1 MNKAKLRFALFVA
14 SICLCVSSWA
24 ERVAPTFPT
33 FTTLESGKNYYL
45 YNVGTGKFLNRSTVH
60 NSHLGVGTYGAAI
73 TITQTSNGSYTMRF
87 ADGTTTDY
95 LYAVASTT
103 SSKSNFDS
111 FCYFA
116 IKDSLSGYV
125 IQRSTNN
132 TSYYVANEYV
142 GYADGATNDRIVP
155 NLTTGNIIWQLMET
169 AEAERYF
176 AKHKLYTLLEASDIY
191 NYPTEYYEAIYED
204 EESTTEE
211 LENAAATL
219 NNGVAITQK
228 YEIPEWSDYTVLFGE
243 GVFRNTSQIGTKTI
257 YNLGET
263 TSITATVNVDKN
275 ATLIYE
281 KELST
286 MPCSVYIDGEMVRT
300 FQAYESYKFFESL
313 SVGSHHI
320 EWRFENNLG
329 YQQDGNI
336 KNIGIVNTPAA
347 ISVSLL
353 EPGSLGTEV
362 LNHVDHIKDVR
373 CLKISGK
380 MNDDDWAKINMM
392 TNLQSLDLSD
402 AIVTKI
408 PDLQF
413 MKTDE
418 KWQFLHKIELPNI
431 LEIIGHDAFEK
442 SHVETL
448 TFPST
453 LKEIGSF
460 AFYYSKITE
469 AILPD
474 NMTNIGE
481 SAFEYCHF
489 LVSVNYPNGLN
500 YVPDNC
506 FYNCE
511 NLNTFELHNGITRIG
526 ASAFGVTKNFNASLP
541 ESLTTLGVGAFS
553 NSGTVNL
560 VVPEALTVWEKSSS
574 SNSNSGFSTN
584 KKLVSAEFPT
594 SFYQV
599 DVRGILGSCENLET
613 VTFKSPTVV
622 AGEYKNSFLYGCT
635 SPNLTLR
642 VPSFLV
648 NSYKLDEY
656 WYNYN
661 IEGFNTA
668 DIKDWNVRGNLVL
681 NNRERIDGTPNLF
694 IANSGS
700 VKINGENA
708 QNIDNLEINVDH
720 VTRIKDEVTKEYDYS
735 FGKIL
740 VNNDA
745 TTISGECVHHHKVNA
760 KKWYF
765 ISLPFDIKVNEIT
778 NDSEARMAIRYYD
791 GATRASEG
799 VVGNW
804 KDYAED
810 AVIEAGTGFI
820 VQTSVA
826 TTLTFRALDNE
837 SKQNIVSNEEFKKAL
852 AANASERM
860 SDKGWNLVGNPWQCY
875 FNIHTLNFTAPITV
889 YDVYNKTYVAYSIID
904 DDYAIRPNEAFFV
917 QCPEGTEL
925 ISFPQNGRQ
934 LTSVITNQ
942 SAARPMYSQASN
954 RQLIDITVSADKY
967 TDKTR
972 VVLNGASALGY
983 ETDYDACK
991 FMTMEAGVPQIY
1003 TIDNEETEYA
1013 INERPLDKGIVKLG
1027 VVVSTSGTHRI
1038 SMPRNEAGSVILIDH
1053 KAGAKHDLSKGEY
1066 EFTAEAGT
1074 YNSRFTLNISSSS
1087 ETGIEDAEMAEGALE
1102 CDGNNILVNG
1112 IKGNV
1117 SVYTVDGRKVAE
1129 TYSNGNVS
1137 FNNMPQG
1144 IYIVR
1149 TVQGT
1154 GKVTVK

>member
-1 MNKAKLRFALFVA
+1 MNKTKLRFALFVA

-24 ERVAPTFPT
+24 ERVAPTFPE
-33 FTTLESGKNYYL
+33 FTTFEAGKSFCL
-45 YNVGTGKFLNRSTVH
+45 YNVEESKFIGSDEYGSIELSDYGQPLEITEASEGFYYFRFTLSGNEYSMSYNTNYDGRIYF
-60 NSHLGVGTYGAAI
+60 TYG
-73 TITQTSNGSYTMRF
+73 Y
-87 ADGTTTDY
+87 GTPYYYEFSILKNNDDY
-95 LYAVASTT
+95 LIKANDINDYFNDNASLGYNGENFAVNMTEGSIHWQFVDAEVA
-103 SSKSNFDS
+103 KH
-111 FCYFA
+111 YFA
-116 IKDSLSGYV
+116 
-125 IQRSTNN
+125 R
-132 TSYYVANEYV
+132 
-142 GYADGATNDRIVP
+142 
-155 NLTTGNIIWQLMET
+155 
-169 AEAERYF
+169 
-176 AKHKLYTLLEASDIY
+176 HKLYTALEASDIY
-191 NYPTEYYEAIYED
+191 NYPTEYYEAIYENS
-204 EESTTEE
+204 ESTTEE
-211 LENAAATL
+211 LEKAAATL
-219 NNGVAITQK
+219 NNGVTLTQK
-228 YEIPEWSDYTVLFGE
+228 YQSPEWSEYTVLFGE
-243 GVFRNTSQIGTKTI
+243 GVCTSSSTIQTNTI

-275 ATLIYE
+275 ATLIYDTNSSM
-281 KELST
+281 ST
-286 MPCSVYIDGEMVRT
+286 SVYIDGKMVR
-300 FQAYESYKFFESL
+300 SYQIPWSSYRFFESL

-320 EWRFENNLG
+320 EWRFENNSG
-329 YQQDGNI
+329 SQQRGGI
-336 KNIGIVNTPAA
+336 EYLGIVNTPTT
-347 ISVSLL
+347 INVSLL

-362 LNHVDHIKDVR
+362 LNHVDHIKNVR

-408 PDLQF
+408 PDRQF
-413 MKTDE
+413 RKTYD
-418 KWQFLHKIELPNI
+418 KWMFLHKIELPNI
-431 LEIIGHDAFEK
+431 LEIIGDDAFYD

-453 LKEIGSF
+453 LKEIGSY
-460 AFYYSKITE
+460 AFYNSKITE

-474 NMTNIGE
+474 NMTNIRE
-481 SAFEYCHF
+481 RAFENCTF
-489 LVSVNYPNGLN
+489 LVSVNYPNELN
-500 YVPDNC
+500 YVPDHC

-526 ASAFGVTKNFNASLP
+526 GHAFENAKNFIATLP
-541 ESLTTLGVGAFS
+541 ETLTALGVGAFQ

-560 VVPEALTVWEKSSS
+560 YIPEVLTEWER
-574 SNSNSGFSTN
+574 NNSGYNHAFCYNT
-584 KKLVSAEFPT
+584 KLISAEFPT
-594 SFYQV
+594 SFYKV
-599 DVRGILGSCENLET
+599 DVYGTLINCENLET

-622 AGEYKNSFLYGCT
+622 AGEYKNSFLDGCT

-681 NNRERIDGTPNLF
+681 NNRERIDGTPNLI
-694 IANSGS
+694 IAKTGS

-708 QNIDNLEINVDH
+708 QNIDNLEVYVDH
-720 VTRIKDEVTKEYDYS
+720 YNTIYDYES
-735 FGKIL
+735 NQSDYAFGKIL

-745 TTISGECVHHHKVNA
+745 TTISGECVHHHYVDA

-852 AANASERM
+852 AANASGSM

-925 ISFPQNGRQ
+925 ISFPQSGRQ

-954 RQLIDITVSADKY
+954 RQLIDITISADKY

-972 VVLNGASALGY
+972 VVLNEVSALGY
-983 ETDYDACK
+983 ETGYDACK

-1053 KAGAKHDLSKGEY
+1053 NAGVKHDLSKGDY

-1074 YNSRFTLNISSSS
+1074 YNSRFTLNITSSS

-1117 SVYTVDGRKVAE
+1117 SVYTMDGRKVAE

>member
-1 MNKAKLRFALFVA
+1 
-14 SICLCVSSWA
+14 
-24 ERVAPTFPT
+24 
-33 FTTLESGKNYYL
+33 
-45 YNVGTGKFLNRSTVH
+45 
-60 NSHLGVGTYGAAI
+60 
-73 TITQTSNGSYTMRF
+73 
-87 ADGTTTDY
+87 
-95 LYAVASTT
+95 
-103 SSKSNFDS
+103 
-111 FCYFA
+111 
-116 IKDSLSGYV
+116 
-125 IQRSTNN
+125 
-132 TSYYVANEYV
+132 
-142 GYADGATNDRIVP
+142 
-155 NLTTGNIIWQLMET
+155 
-169 AEAERYF
+169 
-176 AKHKLYTLLEASDIY
+176 
-191 NYPTEYYEAIYED
+191 
-204 EESTTEE
+204 
-211 LENAAATL
+211 
-219 NNGVAITQK
+219 
-228 YEIPEWSDYTVLFGE
+228 
-243 GVFRNTSQIGTKTI
+243 
-257 YNLGET
+257 
-263 TSITATVNVDKN
+263 
-275 ATLIYE
+275 
-281 KELST
+281 
-286 MPCSVYIDGEMVRT
+286 
-300 FQAYESYKFFESL
+300 
-313 SVGSHHI
+313 
-320 EWRFENNLG
+320 
-329 YQQDGNI
+329 
-336 KNIGIVNTPAA
+336 
-347 ISVSLL
+347 
-353 EPGSLGTEV
+353 
-362 LNHVDHIKDVR
+362 
-373 CLKISGK
+373 
-380 MNDDDWAKINMM
+380 
-392 TNLQSLDLSD
+392 
-402 AIVTKI
+402 
-408 PDLQF
+408 
-413 MKTDE
+413 
-418 KWQFLHKIELPNI
+418 
-431 LEIIGHDAFEK
+431 
-442 SHVETL
+442 
-448 TFPST
+448 
-453 LKEIGSF
+453 
-460 AFYYSKITE
+460 
-469 AILPD
+469 
-474 NMTNIGE
+474 MTNIGE
-481 SAFEYCHF
+481 GAFEYCHF

-526 ASAFGVTKNFNASLP
+526 NSAFGGTKNFNASLP
-541 ESLTTLGVGAFS
+541 ETLTTLGIGAFS

-560 VVPEALTVWEKSSS
+560 VVPEALTVWERSSG
-574 SNSNSGFSTN
+574 NSNSGFSN
-584 KKLVSAEFPT
+584 NRELVSAEFPT

-599 DVRGILGSCENLET
+599 DTRYILEYCENLET

-694 IANSGS
+694 IAKSGS

-708 QNIDNLEINVDH
+708 QSIENLEINVDH

-745 TTISGECVHHHKVNA
+745 TTISGECVHHHKVDA

-778 NDSEARMAIRYYD
+778 NNSEARMAIRYYD

-852 AANASERM
+852 AANASESM

-889 YDVYNKTYVAYSIID
+889 YDVYNKTYAAYSIID

-917 QCPEGTEL
+917 QCPEGTEF

-934 LTSVITNQ
+934 LTNVITNQ
-942 SAARPMYSQASN
+942 SAARPMYSQTSN
-954 RQLIDITVSADKY
+954 RQLIDITISADKY

-983 ETDYDACK
+983 ETSYDACK

-1053 KAGAKHDLSKGEY
+1053 KAGVKHDLSKGDY

-1074 YNSRFTLNISSSS
+1074 YNSRFTLNITSSS
-1087 ETGIEDAEMAEGALE
+1087 ETGIEGVEIADGALE

-1129 TYSNGNVS
+1129 TCSNGNVS

>member
-1 MNKAKLRFALFVA
+1 MNKTKLRFALFVA
-14 SICLCVSSWA
+14 SICMCVYSWA
-24 ERVAPTFPT
+24 ERVAPTFPN

-60 NSHLGVGTYGAAI
+60 DAYPGVGTYGAAI

-87 ADGTTTDY
+87 ADGISTSY
-95 LYAVASTT
+95 LYANASTIAST
-103 SSKSNFDS
+103 SSEATS
-111 FCYFA
+111 CYFA

-125 IQRSTNN
+125 IQRSANN
-132 TSYYVANEYV
+132 TNYYVANEYV

-155 NLTTGNIIWQLMET
+155 NLTTGNIVWQLMET

-176 AKHKLYTLLEASDIY
+176 AKHKLYMALEASDIY

-204 EESTTEE
+204 AESTTEE
-211 LENAAATL
+211 LEEAAATL
-219 NNGVAITQK
+219 TNGVAITQK
-228 YEIPEWSDYTVLFGE
+228 YEIPEWSEYPILFKKGITHNDNY
-243 GVFRNTSQIGTKTI
+243 VSFDNK
-257 YNLGET
+257 
-263 TSITATVNVDKN
+263 SITATFKVETNSVLVYQPNYGD
-275 ATLIYE
+275 L
-281 KELST
+281 L
-286 MPCSVYIDGEMVRT
+286 SVYINGELVRIHDAT
-300 FQAYESYKFFESL
+300 MYESTDRTGRLFEKL
-313 SVGSHHI
+313 SPGTYHI
-320 EWRFENNLG
+320 EWHSNYGSPKSISDIGVITVPSTIDVNL
-329 YQQDGNI
+329 I
-336 KNIGIVNTPAA
+336 
-347 ISVSLL
+347 
-353 EPGSLGTEV
+353 EPGSLGAEV
-362 LNHVDHIKDVR
+362 LYHVNHLKDVR
-373 CLKISGK
+373 CLKIRGK
-380 MNDDDWAKINMM
+380 MNDDDWSKIRMM
-392 TNLQSLDLSD
+392 TNLLSLDLSETD
-402 AIVTKI
+402 AKKI
-408 PDLQF
+408 PKNQF
-413 MKTDE
+413 EVELISGKYYDFG
-418 KWQFLHKIELPNI
+418 FLYEIILPNE
-431 LEIIGHDAFEK
+431 LESIEEKAF
-442 SHVETL
+442 SG
-448 TFPST
+448 TFIKTINCPLT
-453 LKEIGSF
+453 LKSIGAQ
-460 AFYYSKITE
+460 AFYLSHIQEIY
-469 AILPD
+469 LPD
-474 NMTNIGE
+474 GITSIGGG
-481 SAFEYCHF
+481 A
-489 LVSVNYPNGLN
+489 
-500 YVPDNC
+500 
-506 FYNCE
+506 FYNCNDLRKANYPKNMTYVPSSCFYSCE
-511 NLNTFELHNGITRIG
+511 LLNTFELPKGLIEIG
-526 ASAFGVTKNFNASLP
+526 NSAFCDAKKFNPRLPKTLESIGTDAFQGCGTDSLFVP
-541 ESLTTLGVGAFS
+541 ESLITWKNDRYGASGAFTS
-553 NSGTVNL
+553 NSSL
-560 VVPEALTVWEKSSS
+560 SY
-574 SNSNSGFSTN
+574 
-584 KKLVSAEFPT
+584 AEFPT
-594 SFYQV
+594 SFYEV
-599 DVRGILGSCENLET
+599 TGHILSNCNSLET
-613 VTFKSPTVV
+613 LTFKSPTVV
-622 AGEYKNSFLYGCT
+622 AGLYKESFLNN
-635 SPNLTLR
+635 SRPKTLR

-656 WYNYN
+656 WYNFN

-668 DIKDWNVRGNLVL
+668 DIKDWYVRGDLVL
-681 NNRERIDGTPNLF
+681 NNRNRIDGTPNIF
-694 IANSGS
+694 ITGS
-700 VKINGENA
+700 VKINGEYA
-708 QNIDNLEINVDH
+708 QNIDNLEC
-720 VTRIKDEVTKEYDYS
+720 YGS
-735 FGKIL
+735 GKIL
-740 VNNDA
+740 INNDA
-745 TTISGECVHHHKVNA
+745 TTISGECVHHHYVDA

-826 TTLTFRALDNE
+826 TTLTFRALDND

-852 AANASERM
+852 AANASESM

-889 YDVYNKTYVAYSIID
+889 YDVNNKTYVAYSIID

-917 QCPEGTEL
+917 QCPEGTEF

-972 VVLNGASALGY
+972 VVLNEASALGY
-983 ETDYDACK
+983 ETGYDACK

-1013 INERPLDKGIVKLG
+1013 INERPLDKGIMKLG

-1053 KAGAKHDLSKGEY
+1053 KAGVKHDLSKGDY

-1074 YNSRFTLNISSSS
+1074 YNSRFTLNITRSS
-1087 ETGIEDAEMAEGALE
+1087 ETGIEGVEIADGALE
-1102 CDGNNILVNG
+1102 CDGSNILVNG

>member
-1 MNKAKLRFALFVA
+1 MNKTKLRFALFVA

-24 ERVAPTFPT
+24 ERVAPTFPE
-33 FTTLESGKNYYL
+33 FTTFEAGKSFCL
-45 YNVGTGKFLNRSTVH
+45 YNVEEGKFYLCDGSGQ
-60 NSHLGVGTYGAAI
+60 SLGTYGTTVQMLEKSEGGYSI
-73 TITQTSNGSYTMRF
+73 QLLDGSYPDWFLIKGSNNTVYAYSYPGFTGTPFNIIKSSDHYLIQLKDYEDNRYFGYDPNRDGSYRF
-87 ADGTTTDY
+87 YADMTEGSIHWKFVD
-95 LYAVASTT
+95 AEVA
-103 SSKSNFDS
+103 KH
-111 FCYFA
+111 YFA
-116 IKDSLSGYV
+116 
-125 IQRSTNN
+125 R
-132 TSYYVANEYV
+132 
-142 GYADGATNDRIVP
+142 
-155 NLTTGNIIWQLMET
+155 
-169 AEAERYF
+169 
-176 AKHKLYTLLEASDIY
+176 HKLYTALEASDIY

-204 EESTTEE
+204 AESTTEE
-211 LENAAATL
+211 LEKAAATL
-219 NNGVAITQK
+219 NNGVTLTQK
-228 YEIPEWSDYTVLFGE
+228 YQSPEWSEYTVLFGE
-243 GVFRNTSQIGTKTI
+243 GVCTSSSTIQTNTI

-275 ATLIYE
+275 ATLIYDTNSSM
-281 KELST
+281 ST
-286 MPCSVYIDGEMVRT
+286 SVYIDGKMVR
-300 FQAYESYKFFESL
+300 SYQIPWSSYRFFESL
-313 SVGSHHI
+313 SIGSHHI
-320 EWRFENNLG
+320 EWRFENNSG
-329 YQQDGNI
+329 SQQIGGI
-336 KNIGIVNTPAA
+336 KNLGIVNTPAT

-362 LNHVDHIKDVR
+362 LDNVDHIKDVR
-373 CLKISGK
+373 CLKVSGK

-413 MKTDE
+413 KKTDE

-431 LEIIGHDAFEK
+431 LEIIGNDAFYK

-481 SAFEYCHF
+481 GAFEYCSF
-489 LVSVNYPNGLN
+489 LESVNYPNGLN

-526 ASAFGVTKNFNASLP
+526 QSAFGGTKNFNASLP
-541 ESLTTLGVGAFS
+541 ETLTTLGYGAFS
-553 NSGTVNL
+553 YSGTVNL
-560 VVPEALTVWEKSSS
+560 VVPEALTVLEKSSS
-574 SNSNSGFSTN
+574 INSNSGFSSN

-594 SFYQV
+594 SFYKV
-599 DVRGILGSCENLET
+599 DAYGILSYCENLET
-613 VTFKSPTVV
+613 VTFESPTVV
-622 AGEYKNSFLYGCT
+622 AGEYKNSFLDGCT

-708 QNIDNLEINVDH
+708 QKIDNLEINVDH
-720 VTRIKDEVTKEYDYS
+720 VTRIYDKVTKEYDYS

-745 TTISGECVHHHKVNA
+745 TTISGECVHHHYVDA

-826 TTLTFRALDNE
+826 TTLTFRTLENE

-917 QCPEGTEL
+917 QCPEGIEL
-925 ISFPQNGRQ
+925 ISFPQSGRQ

-942 SAARPMYSQASN
+942 SAARPMYSQASS

-972 VVLNGASALGY
+972 VVLNETSTLGY
-983 ETDYDACK
+983 ETSYDACK

-1053 KAGAKHDLSKGEY
+1053 KAGVKHDLSKGDY
-1066 EFTAEAGT
+1066 EFTAEVGI
-1074 YNSRFTLNISSSS
+1074 YNSRFTLNITKSS
-1087 ETGIEDAEMAEGALE
+1087 ETGIEGVEIADGALE

>member
-1 MNKAKLRFALFVA
+1 MSKTKLRFALFVA

-24 ERVAPTFPT
+24 ERVAPTFPE
-33 FTTLESGKNYYL
+33 FTTFEAGKSFCL
-45 YNVGTGKFLNRSTVH
+45 YNVDAGIFYLH
-60 NSHLGVGTYGAAI
+60 VGTYGTTVQMLEKPEGGYSI
-73 TITQTSNGSYTMRF
+73 QLLDGSSQDLFLIVGSNNNVYAYSYPGFTGTPFNIIKSSDHYLIQLKEYEDNRYFGYDPNRDGSYHF
-87 ADGTTTDY
+87 YADMTEGSIHWNFVD
-95 LYAVASTT
+95 AEVA
-103 SSKSNFDS
+103 KH
-111 FCYFA
+111 YFA
-116 IKDSLSGYV
+116 
-125 IQRSTNN
+125 R
-132 TSYYVANEYV
+132 
-142 GYADGATNDRIVP
+142 
-155 NLTTGNIIWQLMET
+155 
-169 AEAERYF
+169 
-176 AKHKLYTLLEASDIY
+176 HKLYTALEATNPY

-204 EESTTEE
+204 AESTTEE
-211 LENAAATL
+211 LEEAARVLTNGLALTL
-219 NNGVAITQK
+219 SYQQK
-228 YEIPEWSDYTVLFGE
+228 EWTDYPVLFGKGDVIE
-243 GVFRNTSQIGTKTI
+243 YNGTGVRVNGISP
-257 YNLGET
+257 EEED
-263 TSITATVNVDKN
+263 SITATITIDKESKLVYDFGISD
-275 ATLIYE
+275 LI
-281 KELST
+281 
-286 MPCSVYIDGEMVRT
+286 CSVYIDGEEVRNIIGD
-300 FQAYESYKFFESL
+300 YGPVHRFFDRL
-313 SVGSHHI
+313 SAGTHHI
-320 EWRFENNLG
+320 LWKF
-329 YQQDGNI
+329 
-336 KNIGIVNTPAA
+336 KNTGDYYTHATISNVGIISIPET

-353 EPGSLGTEV
+353 EPGSLGAEV
-362 LNHVDHIKDVR
+362 LYHVDHIKDVR
-373 CLKISGK
+373 CLKVSGK
-380 MNDDDWAKINMM
+380 MNDDDWAKIGMM

-408 PDLQF
+408 PDYQF
-413 MKTDE
+413 KKADD
-418 KWQFLHKIELPNI
+418 KCQFLHEIVLPNT
-431 LEIIGHDAFEK
+431 LEIIGNEAFYE
-442 SHVETL
+442 SYVETR

-453 LKEIGSF
+453 LKEIGNS
-460 AFYYSKITE
+460 AFYESCITE

-474 NMTNIGE
+474 NMTYIGE
-481 SAFEYCHF
+481 RAFENCRN
-489 LVSVNYPNGLN
+489 LVTAKYPQGLS
-500 YVPDNC
+500 YVPDYC
-506 FYNCE
+506 YSGCIK
-511 NLNTFELHNGITRIG
+511 LNTFELHNGIARIG
-526 ASAFGVTKNFNASLP
+526 ESAFSGTENFSATLP
-541 ESLTTLGVGAFS
+541 ETLTTLGQNAFS

-560 VVPEALTVWEKSSS
+560 VVPEALTVWERISSYF
-574 SNSNSGFSTN
+574 SNSGFSSN

-594 SFYQV
+594 SFYKD
-599 DVRGILGSCENLET
+599 DVQGILNNCENLET

-622 AGEYKNSFLYGCT
+622 AGEYKNSFLDGCT

-694 IANSGS
+694 IAKSGS

-708 QNIDNLEINVDH
+708 QNIDNLEVYVDH
-720 VTRIKDEVTKEYDYS
+720 YNTIYDYES
-735 FGKIL
+735 NQSDYAFGKIL

-745 TTISGECVHHHKVNA
+745 TTISGECIHHHYVDA

-778 NDSEARMAIRYYD
+778 NNSEGRMAIRYYD

-889 YDVYNKTYVAYSIID
+889 YDVYNKTYAAYSIID

-925 ISFPQNGRQ
+925 ISFPQSGRQ

-954 RQLIDITVSADKY
+954 RQLIDITVCADKY

-972 VVLNGASALGY
+972 VVLNEVSALGY
-983 ETDYDACK
+983 ETSYDACK

-1053 KAGAKHDLSKGEY
+1053 KAGVKHDLSKGDY

-1087 ETGIEDAEMAEGALE
+1087 ETGIEDAEMADGALE

>member
-1 MNKAKLRFALFVA
+1 MNNVKLRLAFFVA

-45 YNVGTGKFLNRSTVH
+45 YNVGTGKFLNRSTVN

-111 FCYFA
+111 YCYFA

-169 AEAERYF
+169 AEAEHYF
-176 AKHKLYTLLEASDIY
+176 AKHKLYTALEASDIY

-204 EESTTEE
+204 KESTTEE

-219 NNGVAITQK
+219 NNGVALTQK
-228 YEIPEWSDYTVLFGE
+228 YQSPEWSDYTVLFGE
-243 GVFRNTSQIGTKTI
+243 GVFRNTSSIGTKSI
-257 YNLGET
+257 NNLGET

-281 KELST
+281 KEPSST

-300 FQAYESYKFFESL
+300 FQAYASYKFFESL

-329 YQQDGNI
+329 YQQDGSI

-373 CLKISGK
+373 YLKVSGK

-392 TNLQSLDLSD
+392 TNLHSLDLSD

-413 MKTDE
+413 KKTDE

-431 LEIIGHDAFEK
+431 LEIIGNDAFYK

-460 AFYYSKITE
+460 AFYDSKITE

-481 SAFEYCHF
+481 GAFEYCHF

-526 ASAFGVTKNFNASLP
+526 EVAFNGTENFNVSLP
-541 ESLTTLGVGAFS
+541 ESLTTLGGSAFQ
-553 NSGTVNL
+553 NSGTVTL
-560 VVPEALTVWEKSSS
+560 VVPEALTIWEGSV
-574 SNSNSGFSTN
+574 FSYN
-584 KKLVSAEFPT
+584 KKLLSVEFPT

-599 DVRGILGSCENLET
+599 DVRGILESCKNLET

-642 VPSFLV
+642 VPSFLI

-668 DIKDWNVRGNLVL
+668 DIKDWNVRGNLIL

-694 IANSGS
+694 IAKSGS

-708 QNIDNLEINVDH
+708 QSIENLEINVNH

-745 TTISGECVHHHKVNA
+745 TTISGECVHHHKVDA

-778 NDSEARMAIRYYD
+778 NNSEARMAIRYYD

-826 TTLTFRALDNE
+826 TTLTFRALDND

-852 AANASERM
+852 VANASESM

-889 YDVYNKTYVAYSIID
+889 YDVYNKTYAAYSIID

-917 QCPEGTEL
+917 QCPEGTEF

-934 LTSVITNQ
+934 LTNVITNQ

-972 VVLNGASALGY
+972 VVLNEVSALGY
-983 ETDYDACK
+983 ETSYDACK
-991 FMTMEAGVPQIY
+991 FMTMENGVPQIY
-1003 TIDNEETEYA
+1003 TIDSEETEYA

-1053 KAGAKHDLSKGEY
+1053 KAGVKHDLSKGDY
-1066 EFTAEAGT
+1066 EFTAEVGT
-1074 YNSRFTLNISSSS
+1074 YNSRFTLNITKSS
-1087 ETGIEDAEMAEGALE
+1087 ETGIEGVEIADGALE

-1129 TYSNGNVS
+1129 TCSNGNVS

>member
-1 MNKAKLRFALFVA
+1 MNKAKLRLALFVA

-24 ERVAPTFPT
+24 ERVAPTFPE
-33 FTTLESGKNYYL
+33 FTTFEAGKSFCL
-45 YNVGTGKFLNRSTVH
+45 YNVEEGMFYVCDGSGQDFGIYGTTIQMVEGSEGGCQIQLLDGSYPNWYLYSSYPVVFVYH
-60 NSHLGVGTYGAAI
+60 VGTEFNIIKSSDHYLIQQKDYEDNKYFGYDP
-73 TITQTSNGSYTMRF
+73 NRDNSYR
-87 ADGTTTDY
+87 
-95 LYAVASTT
+95 LYADMTEGSIHWKFVDAEVA
-103 SSKSNFDS
+103 KH
-111 FCYFA
+111 YFA
-116 IKDSLSGYV
+116 
-125 IQRSTNN
+125 R
-132 TSYYVANEYV
+132 
-142 GYADGATNDRIVP
+142 
-155 NLTTGNIIWQLMET
+155 
-169 AEAERYF
+169 
-176 AKHKLYTLLEASDIY
+176 HKLYTALEASDIY
-191 NYPTEYYEAIYED
+191 NYPTEYYEAIYENS
-204 EESTTEE
+204 ESTTEE
-211 LENAAATL
+211 LEKAAATL
-219 NNGVAITQK
+219 NNGVTFTQK
-228 YEIPEWSDYTVLFGE
+228 YQSPEWSEYQVLLGE
-243 GVFRNTSQIGTKTI
+243 AYALSWNNTSVFSNYTN
-257 YNLGET
+257 NLGET

-275 ATLIYE
+275 AMLIYDTNSSM
-281 KELST
+281 ST
-286 MPCSVYIDGEMVRT
+286 SVYIDGKMVR
-300 FQAYESYKFFESL
+300 SYQIPWGSYRFFESL

-320 EWRFENNLG
+320 EWRFENNSG
-329 YQQDGNI
+329 SQQNGGI
-336 KNIGIVNTPAA
+336 EYLGIVNTPAT
-347 ISVSLL
+347 INVSLL

-362 LNHVDHIKDVR
+362 LNHVDHIKNVR

-380 MNDDDWAKINMM
+380 MNDDDWAKIKMM

-408 PDLQF
+408 PDGQF
-413 MKTDE
+413 RKTYD
-418 KWQFLHKIELPNI
+418 KWMFLHKIELPNI
-431 LEIIGHDAFEK
+431 LEFIGDYAFYD
-442 SHVETL
+442 SYVETL

-453 LKEIGSF
+453 LKEIGSY
-460 AFYYSKITE
+460 AFYNSKITE

-474 NMTNIGE
+474 NMTNIRE
-481 SAFEYCHF
+481 RAFENCTF
-489 LVSVNYPNGLN
+489 LVSVNYPNELN

-506 FYNCE
+506 FYNCV

-526 ASAFGVTKNFNASLP
+526 GHAFENVKNFIATLP
-541 ESLTTLGVGAFS
+541 ETLTALGVGAFQ

-560 VVPEALTVWEKSSS
+560 YIPEVLTEWERD
-574 SNSNSGFSTN
+574 NNGYNHAFCYNT
-584 KKLVSAEFPT
+584 KLISAEFPT
-594 SFYQV
+594 SFYKV
-599 DVRGILGSCENLET
+599 DVYGTLINCENLET

-622 AGEYKNSFLYGCT
+622 AGDYKNRFLDGCT

-694 IANSGS
+694 IAKTGS

-708 QNIDNLEINVDH
+708 QNIDNLEVYVDH
-720 VTRIKDEVTKEYDYS
+720 YNTIYDYVS
-735 FGKIL
+735 NQRDYAFGKIL

-745 TTISGECVHHHKVNA
+745 TTISGECVHHHYVDA

-852 AANASERM
+852 AANASGSM

-925 ISFPQNGRQ
+925 ISFPQSGRQ

-942 SAARPMYSQASN
+942 SAARPMYSQTSS

-972 VVLNGASALGY
+972 VVLNETSTLGY
-983 ETDYDACK
+983 ETSYDACK
-991 FMTMEAGVPQIY
+991 FMTMENGVPQIY
-1003 TIDNEETEYA
+1003 TIDSEETEYA

-1053 KAGAKHDLSKGEY
+1053 KAGVKHDLSKGDY
-1066 EFTAEAGT
+1066 EFTAEVGT
-1074 YNSRFTLNISSSS
+1074 YNSRFTLNITKSS
-1087 ETGIEDAEMAEGALE
+1087 ETGIEGVEIADGALE

>member
-1 MNKAKLRFALFVA
+1 MNKTKLRFALFVA

-24 ERVAPTFPT
+24 ERVAPTFPE
-33 FTTLESGKNYYL
+33 FTTFEAGKSFCL
-45 YNVGTGKFLNRSTVH
+45 YNVEEGKFIG
-60 NSHLGVGTYGAAI
+60 NSEYGGIELSEYGQPLEI
-73 TITQTSNGSYTMRF
+73 TEASEGFYYFRF
-87 ADGTTTDY
+87 TLSGNEYSMCYKTNYDGTTWFTYGYGTPYNYEFSILKNNDDY
-95 LYAVASTT
+95 LIKANDINDYFNDNASLGYNGENFAVNMTEGSIHWQFVDAEVA
-103 SSKSNFDS
+103 KH
-111 FCYFA
+111 YFA
-116 IKDSLSGYV
+116 
-125 IQRSTNN
+125 R
-132 TSYYVANEYV
+132 
-142 GYADGATNDRIVP
+142 
-155 NLTTGNIIWQLMET
+155 
-169 AEAERYF
+169 
-176 AKHKLYTLLEASDIY
+176 HKLYTALEASDIY
-191 NYPTEYYEAIYED
+191 NYPTEYYEAIYENS
-204 EESTTEE
+204 ESTTEE
-211 LENAAATL
+211 LEKAAATL
-219 NNGVAITQK
+219 NNGMAITLEYQS
-228 YEIPEWSDYTVLFGE
+228 PEWSEYQVLLGEAKNISNTCVFSHYT
-243 GVFRNTSQIGTKTI
+243 N
-257 YNLGET
+257 NLGET

-275 ATLIYE
+275 ATLIYDTYSSM
-281 KELST
+281 ST
-286 MPCSVYIDGEMVRT
+286 SVYIDGKMVR
-300 FQAYESYKFFESL
+300 SYQIPWNSYRFFESL

-320 EWRFENNLG
+320 EWRFENNSG
-329 YQQDGNI
+329 SQQTGGI
-336 KNIGIVNTPAA
+336 EYLGIVNTPTT
-347 ISVSLL
+347 INVSLL

-373 CLKISGK
+373 CLKVSGK

-413 MKTDE
+413 KKTDE

-431 LEIIGHDAFEK
+431 LEIIGNDAFYK

-481 SAFEYCHF
+481 GAFEYCSF

-526 ASAFGVTKNFNASLP
+526 ESAFSGTKNFNASLP
-541 ESLTTLGVGAFS
+541 ETLTTLGYGAFS

-560 VVPEALTVWEKSSS
+560 VVPEALTVWKKSSS
-574 SNSNSGFSTN
+574 SNSGFSSN

-594 SFYQV
+594 SFYKV
-599 DVRGILGSCENLET
+599 DANSILSYCENLET

-622 AGEYKNSFLYGCT
+622 AGDYKNRFLNGCT

-681 NNRERIDGTPNLF
+681 NNRERIEGTPNIF

-708 QNIDNLEINVDH
+708 QSIENLEINVDH
-720 VTRIKDEVTKEYDYS
+720 VTRIYDEVTKEYDYS
-735 FGKIL
+735 FGRVL

-745 TTISGECVHHHKVNA
+745 TTISGECVHHHKVDA

-778 NDSEARMAIRYYD
+778 NNSEARMAIRYYD

-810 AVIEAGTGFI
+810 AVIEVGTGFI

-860 SDKGWNLVGNPWQCY
+860 SDNGWNLVGNPWQCY

-889 YDVYNKTYVAYSIID
+889 YDVYNKTYAAYSIID

-925 ISFPQNGRQ
+925 ISFPQSGRQ

-972 VVLNGASALGY
+972 VVLNETSTLGY
-983 ETDYDACK
+983 ETSYDACK

-1003 TIDNEETEYA
+1003 TIDSEETEYA

-1053 KAGAKHDLSKGEY
+1053 KAGVKHDLSKGDY

-1074 YNSRFTLNISSSS
+1074 YNSRFTLNITSSS
-1087 ETGIEDAEMAEGALE
+1087 ETGIKDAEMADGALE

>member
-1 MNKAKLRFALFVA
+1 MNKTKLRFALFVA

-24 ERVAPTFPT
+24 ERVAPTFPE
-33 FTTLESGKNYYL
+33 FTTFEAGKSFCL
-45 YNVGTGKFLNRSTVH
+45 YNVEEGKFMGSDGY
-60 NSHLGVGTYGAAI
+60 NSMELSDYGQPLEI
-73 TITQTSNGSYTMRF
+73 TEASEGFYYFRYTLSGNEYSMYYTSNYDGRIYFNYGYGTSYVYEF
-87 ADGTTTDY
+87 SILKNNDDY
-95 LYAVASTT
+95 LIKANDIYDYFNDNASLGYNGENFAVNMTEGSIHWQFVDAEVA
-103 SSKSNFDS
+103 KH
-111 FCYFA
+111 YFA
-116 IKDSLSGYV
+116 
-125 IQRSTNN
+125 R
-132 TSYYVANEYV
+132 
-142 GYADGATNDRIVP
+142 
-155 NLTTGNIIWQLMET
+155 
-169 AEAERYF
+169 
-176 AKHKLYTLLEASDIY
+176 HKLYTALEASDIY
-191 NYPTEYYEAIYED
+191 NYPTEYYEAIYENS
-204 EESTTEE
+204 ESTTEE
-211 LENAAATL
+211 LEKAAATL
-219 NNGVAITQK
+219 NNGVTLTQK
-228 YEIPEWSDYTVLFGE
+228 YQSPEWSEYAIL
-243 GVFRNTSQIGTKTI
+243 
-257 YNLGET
+257 LGEADNAQYNI
-263 TSITATVNVDKN
+263 SSDRIENGIPARITATVSVDKD
-275 ATLIYE
+275 ATLVYDNDSYE
-281 KELST
+281 VL
-286 MPCSVYIDGEMVRT
+286 CSVYIDGELVRSIEVINYGNYRYFDKLT
-300 FQAYESYKFFESL
+300 PGA
-313 SVGSHHI
+313 HHI
-320 EWRFENNLG
+320 EWVFTGGNDYYGSINNLG
-329 YQQDGNI
+329 VI
-336 KNIGIVNTPAA
+336 NTPQT
-347 ISVSLL
+347 ISVKLN

-362 LNHVDHIKDVR
+362 LYHVDHIKDVR
-373 CLKISGK
+373 CLKVSGE
-380 MNDDDWAKINMM
+380 MNDDDWVKIGMM

-402 AIVTKI
+402 AIASKI
-408 PDLQF
+408 PEDQF
-413 MKTDE
+413 SRDDYAGC
-418 KWQFLHKIELPNI
+418 QFLHEMALPNT
-431 LEIIGHDAFEK
+431 LVSIGDNAFEG
-442 SHVETL
+442 SYIEEL

-453 LKEIGSF
+453 LKEIGRY
-460 AFYYSKITE
+460 AFKRSMITE

-474 NMTNIGE
+474 NMTFIGE
-481 SAFEYCHF
+481 SAFESCYN
-489 LVSVNYPNGLN
+489 LVSARYPKGLS
-500 YVPDNC
+500 YVPSGC
-506 FYNCE
+506 FSGCE
-511 NLNTFELHNGITRIG
+511 FLNTFELPEGITYIERN
-526 ASAFGVTKNFNASLP
+526 AFYGTKNFNASLP
-541 ESLTTLGVGAFS
+541 ETLTTLGYDAFI

-560 VVPEALTVWEKSSS
+560 VVPEALTIWERSYY
-574 SNSNSGFSTN
+574 SNSGFSSN

-594 SFYQV
+594 SFYKV
-599 DVRGILGSCENLET
+599 DANSILSYCSNLET

-622 AGEYKNSFLYGCT
+622 AGEYKNSFLDGCT

-708 QNIDNLEINVDH
+708 QNIDNLEVYVEHYNTI
-720 VTRIKDEVTKEYDYS
+720 YDYES
-735 FGKIL
+735 NQSDYAFGKIL

-745 TTISGECVHHHKVNA
+745 TIISGECVHHHYVDA

-810 AVIEAGTGFI
+810 AVIGAGTGFI

-852 AANASERM
+852 AANASESM

-889 YDVYNKTYVAYSIID
+889 YDVYNKTYAAYSIID

-925 ISFPQNGRQ
+925 ISFPQSGRQ

-942 SAARPMYSQASN
+942 SAARPMYSQTSN
-954 RQLIDITVSADKY
+954 RQLIDITISADKY

-972 VVLNGASALGY
+972 VVLNEVSALGY
-983 ETDYDACK
+983 ETGYDACK

-1003 TIDNEETEYA
+1003 TIDSEETEYA

-1053 KAGAKHDLSKGEY
+1053 KAGVKHDLSKGDY

-1087 ETGIEDAEMAEGALE
+1087 ETGIEGVEIADGALE

-1129 TYSNGNVS
+1129 TCSNGNVS

>member
-1 MNKAKLRFALFVA
+1 MNNVKLRLAFFVA

-45 YNVGTGKFLNRSTVH
+45 YNVGTGKFLNRSTVN

-176 AKHKLYTLLEASDIY
+176 AKHKLYMALEASDIY

-204 EESTTEE
+204 KESTTEE

-219 NNGVAITQK
+219 NNGVALTQK
-228 YEIPEWSDYTVLFGE
+228 YQSPEWSDYTVLFGE
-243 GVFRNTSQIGTKTI
+243 GVFLNTSSIGTKTI

-263 TSITATVNVDKN
+263 TSITATINVDKN

-281 KELST
+281 KEPSST

-300 FQAYESYKFFESL
+300 FQAYASYKFFESL

-329 YQQDGNI
+329 YQQNGRI
-336 KNIGIVNTPAA
+336 INIGIANTPAA

-373 CLKISGK
+373 CLKVSGK

-413 MKTDE
+413 KKTDE

-431 LEIIGHDAFEK
+431 LEIIGNDAFYK

-460 AFYYSKITE
+460 AFYDSKITE

-474 NMTNIGE
+474 NMTNIGKG
-481 SAFEYCHF
+481 AFEYCHF

-526 ASAFGVTKNFNASLP
+526 ESAFGGTKNFNASLP
-541 ESLTTLGVGAFS
+541 ETLTTLGCGAFS
-553 NSGTVNL
+553 NAGTVNL

-574 SNSNSGFSTN
+574 SNSGFSSN
-584 KKLVSAEFPT
+584 KKLISAEFPT

-599 DVRGILGSCENLET
+599 DVRGILDYCEKLET

-681 NNRERIDGTPNLF
+681 NNRERIDGTPNL
-694 IANSGS
+694 IISKTGS
-700 VKINGENA
+700 VKINGENE

-720 VTRIKDEVTKEYDYS
+720 VTRIKDEVTKEYDYA
-735 FGKIL
+735 FGNML

-745 TTISGECVHHHKVNA
+745 TTISGECVHHHKVDA

-765 ISLPFDIKVNEIT
+765 VSLPFDIKVNEIT
-778 NDSEARMAIRYYD
+778 NNSEARMAFRYYD

-852 AANASERM
+852 ATNASESL

-889 YDVYNKTYVAYSIID
+889 YDVYNKTYAAYSIID

-917 QCPEGTEL
+917 QCPEGTEF

-934 LTSVITNQ
+934 LTNVITNQ
-942 SAARPMYSQASN
+942 SAARPMYSQASS

-972 VVLNGASALGY
+972 VVLNETSTLGY
-983 ETDYDACK
+983 ETSYDACK
-991 FMTMEAGVPQIY
+991 FMTMENGVPQIY
-1003 TIDNEETEYA
+1003 TIDSEETEYA

-1053 KAGAKHDLSKGEY
+1053 KAGVKYDLSKGDY

-1074 YNSRFTLNISSSS
+1074 YNSRFTLNITSSS

>member
-1 MNKAKLRFALFVA
+1 MNKTKLRFALFVA

-24 ERVAPTFPT
+24 ERVAPTFPE

-45 YNVGTGKFLNRSTVH
+45 YNVGTGKFLNRSTAH
-60 NSHLGVGTYGAAI
+60 NSLVGVGTYGAAI

-87 ADGTTTDY
+87 ADGISTSYLY
-95 LYAVASTT
+95 LYANASTIAST
-103 SSKSNFDS
+103 SSEGTS
-111 FCYFA
+111 CYFA

-125 IQRSTNN
+125 IQRSADNA
-132 TSYYVANEYV
+132 YYVANEYV
-142 GYADGATNDRIVP
+142 GYADGASNDCIVP
-155 NLTTGNIIWQLMET
+155 NLTTGNIVWQLMET
-169 AEAERYF
+169 AETEHYF
-176 AKHKLYTLLEASDIY
+176 AKHKLYMALEASDIY

-204 EESTTEE
+204 AESTTEE
-211 LENAAATL
+211 LEEAAATL
-219 NNGVAITQK
+219 TNGVAITQK
-228 YEIPEWSDYTVLFGE
+228 YEIPEWSEYPILFKKGITHNSNY
-243 GVFRNTSQIGTKTI
+243 VSFDKN
-257 YNLGET
+257 
-263 TSITATVNVDKN
+263 SITATFKVETNSVLVYRP
-275 ATLIYE
+275 A
-281 KELST
+281 LSGDLL
-286 MPCSVYIDGEMVRT
+286 SVYINGELVRIHDAT
-300 FQAYESYKFFESL
+300 MYKSTEYEGRLFEKL
-313 SVGSHHI
+313 SPGTYHI
-320 EWRFENNLG
+320 EWHRSNYVSPKRIYDIGVITVPSTIDVNL
-329 YQQDGNI
+329 I
-336 KNIGIVNTPAA
+336 
-347 ISVSLL
+347 
-353 EPGSLGTEV
+353 EPGSLGAEV
-362 LNHVDHIKDVR
+362 LYHVNHLKDVR
-373 CLKISGK
+373 CLKIRGK
-380 MNDDDWAKINMM
+380 MNDDDWSKIRMM
-392 TNLQSLDLSD
+392 TNLLSLDLSETD
-402 AIVTKI
+402 AKKI
-408 PDLQF
+408 PQNQF
-413 MKTDE
+413 E
-418 KWQFLHKIELPNI
+418 VGVSYGEYNERGFLHEIILPNE
-431 LEIIGHDAFEK
+431 LESIEARAFYG
-442 SHVETL
+442 TL
-448 TFPST
+448 IKTINCPLT
-453 LKEIGSF
+453 LKSIGEW
-460 AFYYSKITE
+460 AFYQSHIQEIY
-469 AILPD
+469 LPD
-474 NMTNIGE
+474 GISSIGG
-481 SAFEYCHF
+481 SA
-489 LVSVNYPNGLN
+489 
-500 YVPDNC
+500 
-506 FYNCE
+506 FYNCNDLRKANYPKNMTYVPSSCFYACE
-511 NLNTFELHNGITRIG
+511 LLNTFELPEGLTKIRSNAFRDAKKFNPRLPKTLESIG
-526 ASAFGVTKNFNASLP
+526 ERAFEGCGTDSLFVP
-541 ESLTTLGVGAFS
+541 ESLITWETGQYS
-553 NSGTVNL
+553 SGTFAGN
-560 VVPEALTVWEKSSS
+560 SS
-574 SNSNSGFSTN
+574 
-584 KKLVSAEFPT
+584 LRYAEFPT
-594 SFYQV
+594 SFYEV
-599 DVRGILGSCENLET
+599 GVGSILGNCENLET

-622 AGEYKNSFLYGCT
+622 AGLYKNSFLDDCT

-668 DIKDWNVRGNLVL
+668 DIKDWNVRDNLVL

-745 TTISGECVHHHKVNA
+745 TTISGECVHHHKVDA

-765 ISLPFDIKVNEIT
+765 ISLPFDIKVSEIT

-791 GATRASEG
+791 GATRASDG
-799 VVGNW
+799 AVGNW
-804 KDYAED
+804 KDYDEEAT
-810 AVIEAGTGFI
+810 IQAGTGFI

-826 TTLTFRALDNE
+826 TTQTFRALDNE

-852 AANASERM
+852 AANASESM

-889 YDVYNKTYVAYSIID
+889 YDVYNKTYAAYSIID

-925 ISFPQNGRQ
+925 ISFPQSGRQ

-942 SAARPMYSQASN
+942 SAARPMYSQTSN
-954 RQLIDITVSADKY
+954 RQLIDITISADKY

-983 ETDYDACK
+983 ETSYDACK
-991 FMTMEAGVPQIY
+991 FMTMEVGVPQIY

-1053 KAGAKHDLSKGEY
+1053 KAGVKHDLSKGDY

-1074 YNSRFTLNISSSS
+1074 YNSRFTLNITSSS
-1087 ETGIEDAEMAEGALE
+1087 ETGIEGVEIADGALE

-1112 IKGNV
+1112 IMGNV

-1129 TYSNGNVS
+1129 TCSNGNVS

>member
-1 MNKAKLRFALFVA
+1 MNKTKLRFALFVA

-24 ERVAPTFPT
+24 ERVAPTFPE
-33 FTTLESGKNYYL
+33 FTTFEAGKSFCL
-45 YNVGTGKFLNRSTVH
+45 YNVEERKFIGSTEYGSIELSDYGQPLEITEASEGFYYFRFTLSGNEYSMFYNNTDGTAFF
-60 NSHLGVGTYGAAI
+60 TYG
-73 TITQTSNGSYTMRF
+73 Y
-87 ADGTTTDY
+87 GTPYEYEFSILKNNDDY
-95 LYAVASTT
+95 LIKANDIHNNFNDNASLGYDGVNFAVNMTEGSIHWQFVDAEVA
-103 SSKSNFDS
+103 KH
-111 FCYFA
+111 YFA
-116 IKDSLSGYV
+116 
-125 IQRSTNN
+125 R
-132 TSYYVANEYV
+132 
-142 GYADGATNDRIVP
+142 
-155 NLTTGNIIWQLMET
+155 
-169 AEAERYF
+169 
-176 AKHKLYTLLEASDIY
+176 HKLCTALEASDIY

-204 EESTTEE
+204 TESTTEE
-211 LENAAATL
+211 LEKAAATL
-219 NNGVAITQK
+219 NNGVTLTQK
-228 YEIPEWSDYTVLFGE
+228 YQSPEWSEYAIL
-243 GVFRNTSQIGTKTI
+243 
-257 YNLGET
+257 LGEADD
-263 TSITATVNVDKN
+263 SQYSISSERIENDIPARITATVTVDKD
-275 ATLIYE
+275 ATLVYDHNSYE
-281 KELST
+281 VQ
-286 MPCSVYIDGEMVRT
+286 CSVYVDGELVRNIGVINGIYNRYFDKLT
-300 FQAYESYKFFESL
+300 P
-313 SVGSHHI
+313 GSHHI
-320 EWRFENNLG
+320 EWVFTGGNGYYGSINNLG
-329 YQQDGNI
+329 VIY
-336 KNIGIVNTPAA
+336 TPQT
-347 ISVSLL
+347 ISVKLN

-362 LNHVDHIKDVR
+362 LYHVEHIKDVR
-373 CLKISGK
+373 CLKVSGE
-380 MNDDDWAKINMM
+380 MNDDDWAKIGMM
-392 TNLQSLDLSD
+392 TNLQSLDLSN
-402 AIVTKI
+402 AIANKI
-408 PDLQF
+408 PEDQF
-413 MKTDE
+413 RQQDSYKC
-418 KWQFLHKIELPNI
+418 QFLHEMALPNT
-431 LEIIGHDAFEK
+431 LESIGDNAFKE
-442 SHVETL
+442 SFVETL

-453 LKEIGSF
+453 LKEIGDE
-460 AFYYSKITE
+460 AFEGSMITE
-469 AILPD
+469 AFLPD
-474 NMTNIGE
+474 NMTFIGE
-481 SAFEYCHF
+481 SAFESCYH
-489 LVSVNYPNGLN
+489 LVSARYPKGLS
-500 YVPDNC
+500 YVPSGC
-506 FYNCE
+506 FYGCE
-511 NLNTFELHNGITRIG
+511 FLNTFELPEGITYIERN
-526 ASAFGVTKNFNASLP
+526 AFYGTKNFNASLP
-541 ESLTTLGVGAFS
+541 ETLTTLGYDAFS

-560 VVPEALTVWEKSSS
+560 VVPEALTIWETAYY
-574 SNSNSGFSTN
+574 SNSGFSSN

-594 SFYQV
+594 SFYKV
-599 DVRGILGSCENLET
+599 DANSILSYCENLET

-622 AGEYKNSFLYGCT
+622 AGEYKNSFLDGCT

-708 QNIDNLEINVDH
+708 QNIDNLEVYVDH
-720 VTRIKDEVTKEYDYS
+720 YNTIYDYES
-735 FGKIL
+735 NQSDYAFGKIL

-745 TTISGECVHHHKVNA
+745 TTISGECVHHHYVDA

-826 TTLTFRALDNE
+826 TTLTFRALENE

-852 AANASERM
+852 AANASGSM

-925 ISFPQNGRQ
+925 ISFPQSGRQ

-954 RQLIDITVSADKY
+954 RQLIDITISADKY

-972 VVLNGASALGY
+972 VVLNEVSALGY
-983 ETDYDACK
+983 ETGYDACK

-1053 KAGAKHDLSKGEY
+1053 KAGVKHDLSKGDY

-1074 YNSRFTLNISSSS
+1074 YNSRFTLNITSSS
-1087 ETGIEDAEMAEGALE
+1087 ETGIEGVEIADGALE

-1149 TVQGT
+1149 TVHGT

>member
-1 MNKAKLRFALFVA
+1 MNKTKLRFALFVA

-24 ERVAPTFPT
+24 ERVAPTLPN
-33 FTTLESGKNYYL
+33 FTTLDSGKNYYL
-45 YNVGTGKFLNRSTVH
+45 YNVGTGKFLNRSTA
-60 NSHLGVGTYGAAI
+60 NSNYAGVGIYGAAI
-73 TITQTSNGSYTMRF
+73 TITQTPNGSYTLQF
-87 ADGTTTDY
+87 ADGKNTDY
-95 LYAVASTT
+95 LWASASTIPAS
-103 SSKSNFDS
+103 SSKNSS
-111 FCYFA
+111 CYFA
-116 IKDSLSGYV
+116 IKDNLNGYV
-125 IQRSTNN
+125 IQRSADN
-132 TSYYVANEYV
+132 TDYVANEYV
-142 GYADGATNDRIVP
+142 GYADGATDDRIAP

-176 AKHKLYTLLEASDIY
+176 AKHKLYTALEASDIY

-219 NNGVAITQK
+219 NNGVALTQK

-243 GVFRNTSQIGTKTI
+243 GVFRNTSTIGTKTV

-281 KELST
+281 KYPSST

-320 EWRFENNLG
+320 EWRFEKNLG

-336 KNIGIVNTPAA
+336 KNIGIVNTPET

-353 EPGSLGTEV
+353 EPGSLGAEV
-362 LNHVDHIKDVR
+362 LYHVDHIKDVR
-373 CLKISGK
+373 CLKVSGK
-380 MNDDDWAKINMM
+380 MNDDDWAKIGMM

-413 MKTDE
+413 KKTDD
-418 KWQFLHKIELPNI
+418 KCQFLHEIVLPNT
-431 LEIIGHDAFEK
+431 LEIIGNDAFYK

-460 AFYYSKITE
+460 AFYDSKITE

-481 SAFEYCHF
+481 GAFEYCSF

-526 ASAFGVTKNFNASLP
+526 ENAFNLTENFNVSLP
-541 ESLTTLGVGAFS
+541 ESLTTLGGSAFQ
-553 NSGTVNL
+553 NSGTVAL
-560 VVPEALTVWEKSSS
+560 VVPEALTIWEGSV
-574 SNSNSGFSTN
+574 FSYN
-584 KKLVSAEFPT
+584 KKLLSVEFPT

-599 DVRGILGSCENLET
+599 DVRRILEYCENLET

-694 IANSGS
+694 IAKSGS

-708 QNIDNLEINVDH
+708 QSIENLEINVNH
-720 VTRIKDEVTKEYDYS
+720 VTRIYDEVTKEYDYS

-745 TTISGECVHHHKVNA
+745 TTISGECVHHHKVDA

-860 SDKGWNLVGNPWQCY
+860 SDNGWNLVGNPWQCY

-925 ISFPQNGRQ
+925 ISFPQSGRQ

-972 VVLNGASALGY
+972 VVLNETSILGY
-983 ETDYDACK
+983 ETSYDACK

-1053 KAGAKHDLSKGEY
+1053 KAGVKHDLSKGDY

-1074 YNSRFTLNISSSS
+1074 YNSRFTLNITSSS
-1087 ETGIEDAEMAEGALE
+1087 ETGIEDAEMADGALE

>member
-1 MNKAKLRFALFVA
+1 MNKTKLRFALFVA

-24 ERVAPTFPT
+24 ERVAPTLPN
-33 FTTLESGKNYYL
+33 FTTLDSGKNYYL
-45 YNVGTGKFLNRSTVH
+45 YNVGTGKFLNRSTA
-60 NSHLGVGTYGAAI
+60 NSNYAGVGIYGAAI
-73 TITQTSNGSYTMRF
+73 TITQTPNGSYTLQF
-87 ADGTTTDY
+87 ADGKNTDY
-95 LYAVASTT
+95 LWASASTIPSS
-103 SSKSNFDS
+103 SSKNSS
-111 FCYFA
+111 CYFA
-116 IKDSLSGYV
+116 IKDNLNGYV
-125 IQRSTNN
+125 IQRSADN
-132 TSYYVANEYV
+132 TDYVANEYV
-142 GYADGATNDRIVP
+142 GYADGATDDRIAP

-176 AKHKLYTLLEASDIY
+176 AKHKLYTALEASDIY

-243 GVFRNTSQIGTKTI
+243 GYSANTSTIGTKI
-257 YNLGET
+257 INNLGET

-281 KELST
+281 KEPSST

-300 FQAYESYKFFESL
+300 FQAYASYKFFESL

-329 YQQDGNI
+329 YQQDGSI

-373 CLKISGK
+373 YLKVSGK

-392 TNLQSLDLSD
+392 TNLHSLDLSD

-413 MKTDE
+413 KKTDE

-431 LEIIGHDAFEK
+431 LEIIGNDAFYK

-460 AFYYSKITE
+460 AFYDSKITE

-481 SAFEYCHF
+481 GAFEYCHF

-526 ASAFGVTKNFNASLP
+526 EVAFNGTENFNVSLP
-541 ESLTTLGVGAFS
+541 ESLTTLGGSAFQ
-553 NSGTVNL
+553 NSGTVTL
-560 VVPEALTVWEKSSS
+560 VVPEALTIWEGSV
-574 SNSNSGFSTN
+574 FSYN
-584 KKLVSAEFPT
+584 KKLLSVEFPT

-599 DVRGILGSCENLET
+599 DVRGILESCKNLET

-642 VPSFLV
+642 VPSFLI

-668 DIKDWNVRGNLVL
+668 DIKDWNVRGNLIL

-694 IANSGS
+694 IAKSGS

-708 QNIDNLEINVDH
+708 QSIENLEINVNH

-745 TTISGECVHHHKVNA
+745 TTISGECVHHHKVDA

-778 NDSEARMAIRYYD
+778 NNSEARMAIRYYD

-826 TTLTFRALDNE
+826 TTLTFRALDND

-852 AANASERM
+852 VANASESM

-889 YDVYNKTYVAYSIID
+889 YDVYNKTYAAYSIID

-917 QCPEGTEL
+917 QCPEGTEF

-934 LTSVITNQ
+934 LTNVITNQ
-942 SAARPMYSQASN
+942 SAARPMYSQASS

-972 VVLNGASALGY
+972 VVLNEVSALGY
-983 ETDYDACK
+983 ETSYDACK

-1003 TIDNEETEYA
+1003 TIDSEETEYA

-1053 KAGAKHDLSKGEY
+1053 KAGVKHDLSKGEY

-1074 YNSRFTLNISSSS
+1074 YNSRFTLNITSSS

>member
-1 MNKAKLRFALFVA
+1 MNKTKLRFALFVA

-24 ERVAPTFPT
+24 ERVAPTFPE
-33 FTTLESGKNYYL
+33 FTTFEAGKSFCL
-45 YNVGTGKFLNRSTVH
+45 YNVEEGKFMGSDEYGSMELSDYGQPLEITEASEGFYYFRFTLSGNEYSMYYKT
-60 NSHLGVGTYGAAI
+60 NYDGIIFFTYG
-73 TITQTSNGSYTMRF
+73 Y
-87 ADGTTTDY
+87 GTTYDFEFSILKNNDNYLIKANDINDY
-95 LYAVASTT
+95 FNDNASLGYNGENFAVNMTEGSIHWQFVDAEVA
-103 SSKSNFDS
+103 KH
-111 FCYFA
+111 YFA
-116 IKDSLSGYV
+116 
-125 IQRSTNN
+125 R
-132 TSYYVANEYV
+132 
-142 GYADGATNDRIVP
+142 
-155 NLTTGNIIWQLMET
+155 
-169 AEAERYF
+169 
-176 AKHKLYTLLEASDIY
+176 HKLYTALEASDIY

-204 EESTTEE
+204 AESTTEE
-211 LENAAATL
+211 LEKAAATL
-219 NNGVAITQK
+219 NNGVTLTQK
-228 YEIPEWSDYTVLFGE
+228 YQSPEWSEYAIL
-243 GVFRNTSQIGTKTI
+243 
-257 YNLGET
+257 LGEANDAQYNI
-263 TSITATVNVDKN
+263 SSERIENGIPARITATVSVDKD
-275 ATLIYE
+275 ATLVYDNYSYE
-281 KELST
+281 VL
-286 MPCSVYIDGEMVRT
+286 CSVYIDGELVRST
-300 FQAYESYKFFESL
+300 EVINYGNYRYFDKL
-313 SVGSHHI
+313 TPGTHHI
-320 EWRFENNLG
+320 EWVFTGGNGYYGSINNLG
-329 YQQDGNI
+329 VI
-336 KNIGIVNTPAA
+336 NTPQT
-347 ISVSLL
+347 ISVSLA
-353 EPGSLGTEV
+353 ESGSLGTEV
-362 LNHVDHIKDVR
+362 LYHVDHIKNVR
-373 CLKISGK
+373 CLKVSGE
-380 MNDDDWAKINMM
+380 MNDDDWAKIGMM
-392 TNLQSLDLSD
+392 TNLQSLDLSE

-408 PDLQF
+408 PDDQF
-413 MKTDE
+413 RRDDYAGC
-418 KWQFLHKIELPNI
+418 QFLHEMALPNT
-431 LEIIGHDAFEK
+431 LVSIGDNAFDGSYIE
-442 SHVETL
+442 EL

-453 LKEIGSF
+453 LKEIGRD
-460 AFYYSKITE
+460 AFKRSMITE

-474 NMTNIGE
+474 NMTFIGE
-481 SAFEYCHF
+481 SAFESCYN
-489 LVSVNYPNGLN
+489 LVSARYPKGLS
-500 YVPDNC
+500 YVPSGC
-506 FYNCE
+506 FYGCE
-511 NLNTFELHNGITRIG
+511 FLNTFELPEGITYIERN
-526 ASAFGVTKNFNASLP
+526 AFYGTKNFNASLP
-541 ESLTTLGVGAFS
+541 ETLTTLGYDAFS

-560 VVPEALTVWEKSSS
+560 VVPEALTIWEKSYY
-574 SNSNSGFSTN
+574 SNSGFSSN

-594 SFYQV
+594 SFYKV
-599 DVRGILGSCENLET
+599 DANSILSYCSNLET

-622 AGEYKNSFLYGCT
+622 AGEYKNSFLDGCT

-708 QNIDNLEINVDH
+708 QNIDNLEVYVDH
-720 VTRIKDEVTKEYDYS
+720 YNTIYDYES
-735 FGKIL
+735 NQSDYAFGKIL

-745 TTISGECVHHHKVNA
+745 TTISGECVHHHYVDA

-765 ISLPFDIKVNEIT
+765 ISLPFDIKINEIT

-852 AANASERM
+852 AANASGSM

-925 ISFPQNGRQ
+925 ISFPQSGRQ

-942 SAARPMYSQASN
+942 SAARPMYSQDSN
-954 RQLIDITVSADKY
+954 RQLIDITISADKY

-972 VVLNGASALGY
+972 VVLNEVSALGY
-983 ETDYDACK
+983 ETGYDACK
-991 FMTMEAGVPQIY
+991 FMTIEVGVPQIY

-1053 KAGAKHDLSKGEY
+1053 KAGVKHDLSKGDY

-1074 YNSRFTLNISSSS
+1074 YNSRFTLNITSSS